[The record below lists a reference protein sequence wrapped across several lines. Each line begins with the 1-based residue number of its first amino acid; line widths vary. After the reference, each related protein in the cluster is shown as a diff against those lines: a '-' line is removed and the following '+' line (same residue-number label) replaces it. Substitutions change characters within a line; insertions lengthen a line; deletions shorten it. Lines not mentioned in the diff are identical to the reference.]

1 MKAVLHVIDLTSDW
15 TAKAVS
21 WLAVALVLVLVFDVV
36 ERYVFGGATVWAYE
50 TGTMLGATIYVMG
63 WAFVHRM
70 REHIRVDVI
79 YTHLPPR
86 AQLIIDVIGTLLF
99 FLPLL
104 YVLIDTSIYYMMR
117 AWRID
122 EKLAET
128 FWYPP
133 AGPFRTV
140 VVVGLFLL
148 AFQTVANLIR
158 DFYQLV
164 RNKAYD

>member
-1 MKAVLHVIDLTSDW
+1 MKAVFHTIDLISEW

-21 WLAVALVLVLVFDVV
+21 WLTVALVLVLVFDVT

-63 WAFVHRM
+63 WAYVHRM

-79 YTHLPPR
+79 YVHLKPR
-86 AQLIIDVIGTLLF
+86 AQLIIDVIGTILF
-99 FLPLL
+99 LLPLL
-104 YVLIDTSIYYMMR
+104 YVLLDTSIYYMMR
-117 AWRID
+117 AWRIE

-140 VVVGLFLL
+140 VVVALFLL
-148 AFQTVANLIR
+148 AFQTVAHLIR

>member
-1 MKAVLHVIDLTSDW
+1 MKAVLHVIDLISDW

-36 ERYVFGGATVWAYE
+36 ERYVFGGATIWAYE

-79 YTHLPPR
+79 YVHLSPR
-86 AQLIIDVIGTLLF
+86 AQLIIDVTGTLLF

-104 YVLIDTSIYYMMR
+104 YVLIDTSIYYMLR
-117 AWRID
+117 AWRIN

-148 AFQTVANLIR
+148 AFQTIANLIR

>member
-1 MKAVLHVIDLTSDW
+1 MKAVLHTIDLTSEW
-15 TAKAVS
+15 TAKVIS

-50 TGTMLGATIYVMG
+50 TGTMLGGTIYVMG
-63 WAFVHRM
+63 WAFVHRI

-79 YTHLPPR
+79 YIHLSPR
-86 AQLIIDVIGTLLF
+86 VQLIIDVIGTLLF
-99 FLPLL
+99 MLPLL
-104 YVLIDTSIYYMMR
+104 YVLIDTSIYYMLR
-117 AWRID
+117 SLRID
-122 EKLAET
+122 EVLAET

-133 AGPFRTV
+133 AFPFRTM

-148 AFQTVANLIR
+148 TFQTVAHLIR

>member
-1 MKAVLHVIDLTSDW
+1 MRATLRVIDAISGW

-21 WLAVALVLVLVFDVV
+21 WLTVALVLVLVFDVV
-36 ERYVFGGATVWAYE
+36 ERYVFGGATIWAYE

-63 WAFVHRM
+63 WAYVTRM

-79 YTHLPPR
+79 YIHLSPKV
-86 AQLIIDVIGTLLF
+86 QLIIDVIGTVLF
-99 FLPLL
+99 MLPLL
-104 YVLIDTSIYYMMR
+104 YVLIDTSIYYMLR

-122 EKLAET
+122 EVLAET

-140 VVVGLFLL
+140 VVVALFLL
-148 AFQTVANLIR
+148 AFQTIANLFR
-158 DFYQLV
+158 DFYLLF

>member
-1 MKAVLHVIDLTSDW
+1 MKAVLHAIDLISDW

-79 YTHLPPR
+79 YVHLPPR

-99 FLPLL
+99 LLPLL

-158 DFYQLV
+158 DFYQLF

>member
-1 MKAVLHVIDLTSDW
+1 MRATLRVIDSISDW
-15 TAKAVS
+15 TAKVIS

-50 TGTMLGATIYVMG
+50 TGVMLGATIYVMG
-63 WAFVHRM
+63 WAYVHRI
-70 REHIRVDVI
+70 REHIRVDVF
-79 YTHLPPR
+79 YVHLPPR
-86 AQLIIDVIGTLLF
+86 GRIIIDIIGTLLF

-104 YVLIDTSIYYMMR
+104 YVTIDTSIYYMVR

-122 EKLAET
+122 EVLAET

-133 AGPFRTV
+133 AGPFRTM

-148 AFQTVANLIR
+148 AFQVLAHLIR
-158 DFYQLV
+158 DFYFLI